1 MIKLFTVVLIC
12 MVTLL
17 FSGCGVVGFSVGLS
31 YNEWG
36 VSIDVKGA
44 TPTDLNTIDDPTI
57 QK

>member
-1 MIKLFTVVLIC
+1 MIKLFTLVLIC

-36 VSIDVKGA
+36 VSVDVKGA
-44 TPTDLNTIDDPTI
+44 TPTDLDTNADPI
-57 QK
+57 AQK